1 MSDFELDVQDFM
13 DGRLGEVISDLE
25 NKNPEYKA
33 FKKDE
38 KNSVDKFD
46 EVVDRMQK
54 DDRDFIKKHERNVFN
69 IAAAEQSYIYYRG
82 YKDCVKLLK
91 ILGVI

>member
-13 DGRLGEVISDLE
+13 DGMLDGVISDLE
-25 NKNPEYKA
+25 KKNREYEMC
-33 FKKDE
+33 KKDE
-38 KNSVDKFD
+38 RDNVDKFD
-46 EVVDRMQK
+46 EVVDRMPK
-54 DDRDFIKKHERNVFN
+54 EDRDFIKKHEMNIFN
-69 IAAAEQSYIYYRG
+69 IAAAEQSYVYYRG

>member
-13 DGRLGEVISDLE
+13 DGMLDDVISDLE
-25 NKNPEYKA
+25 KKKPEYKA
-33 FKKDE
+33 CKKDE
-38 KNSVDKFD
+38 RDNVDKFD
-46 EVVDRMQK
+46 EVVDSMPK
-54 DDRDFIKKHERNVFN
+54 EDRDFIKKHEMNIFN
-69 IAAAEQSYIYYRG
+69 IMAMEQSYVYYRG

>member
-13 DGRLGEVISDLE
+13 DGRLDDVISDLE
-25 NKNPEYKA
+25 KKNPEYKEC
-33 FKKDE
+33 KKDE
-38 KNSVDKFD
+38 KKSVDKFS
-46 EVVDRMQK
+46 EVIDRIPKEDQ
-54 DDRDFIKKHERNVFN
+54 DFIKKHEMNVFN
-69 IAAAEQSYIYYRG
+69 IMAMEQSYVYYRG

>member
-13 DGRLGEVISDLE
+13 DGRLDDVISDLE
-25 NKNPEYKA
+25 KKNPEYKEC
-33 FKKDE
+33 KKDE
-38 KNSVDKFD
+38 KKSVDKFS
-46 EVVDRMQK
+46 EVIDRMPKEDQ
-54 DDRDFIKKHERNVFN
+54 DFIKKHEMNVFN
-69 IAAAEQSYIYYRG
+69 IMAMEQSYVYYRG